1 MSCTMS
7 ASTPADEFAGLPFG
21 GREFVVV
28 KQRIER
34 GVHPHAVEMR
44 ILRRTADVVDRIGG
58 RMARTE
64 PRAADVDRIGAGVDG
79 RNRRGIVP
87 RWGQQFESF
96 HIRFCGQ
103 RYE

>member
-1 MSCTMS
+1 MS
-7 ASTPADEFAGLPFG
+7 ASTPAAGLPFG